1 MDIGGTE
8 ITTPNTPRLEALA
21 GHYDH
26 FQVEGFFKAMQKG
39 GSGKIS
45 RLLGGFKSKTPSS
58 PSQGAATP
66 NGGGQFS
73 LDDMLTHSREIVPT
87 SLLKLANEN
96 QTRAVKMFSGILKY
110 TGEITEGEPISHAQ
124 RVEVAQKL
132 LHSGLKRPELKDE
145 LYMQLLK
152 QTRGNPS
159 VEARQHA
166 WELFHLVASTMP
178 PNKDY
183 VGLVSEYIHNVAHD
197 EGEPTEVRALATRAW
212 NSLKRSA
219 KAGARRCMPSTEE
232 IEALLAGR
240 KLTTIVFFL
249 DETFE
254 ELEYDITTTV
264 LEAVEQLAGVIK
276 LENYNTFTLFEC
288 RKQVAAK
295 TAAEVVPDE
304 HILLDDNRYMADV
317 LVEFRTGK
325 ASKEGMQSKIL
336 FKKRMFRETDETI
349 TEPVFVNLSFVQA
362 QHDYLNG
369 NYPVVREDAAQMC
382 SLQIQA
388 ECGST
393 LLENDEAIT
402 SNIEKYITKQVLM
415 TRPRE
420 EWKVDVTARYKALEQ
435 FSKED
440 ARLQFL
446 RILRSLP
453 YGNSIF
459 FPVKRIEDP
468 IGLLPG
474 KLILGINKRGV
485 HFFRPVPKEYLHSAE
500 LRDIMQF
507 GSSSQAVF
515 FKMRV
520 AGVLHIFQFE
530 TKQGEDICMAL
541 QTHIN
546 DIMMK
551 RYSKAKAMAAAEGK
565 GGSSQTSAAALPQAN
580 FGPKY
585 EAHVGQIQKMLE
597 EANKRVEEFQ
607 KRESGLK
614 DEKSALQSHL
624 DDAKDKVAQLEEGYG
639 TLEEQVAQLQATVDR
654 LRGELAQAEK
664 ERQRLEAEKEAEVA
678 AAAAAGKQAR
688 EASNAGAVAAASA
701 AAAAA
706 SAASLKQAE
715 EQVKGLTE
723 QLNQASAQIRELEK
737 SNTAVV
743 KEKQLILNK
752 MERLEKAKASETKK
766 LATELEEQT
775 EGMKRDLSEKEAKI
789 SDLVESLGN
798 TELMLNELRSEQDQM
813 KLDMAELD
821 DLREMKEDIERKEK
835 QQAMLIESQARRL
848 EELEV
853 LYKDEQVLRKR
864 YFNQMEDMKGKIRV
878 YARVRPMLEFERAM
892 GQAPALNVPDE
903 LTLSHPW
910 KDEKKPREYGFD
922 QVFIPTDSQE
932 KVFEDTKYLVQS
944 ALDGFNVCIFAYG
957 QTGSGKTF
965 TIYGSESEKGLTP
978 RAIDQLFSNIA
989 ADSHKVSYSV
999 KCCMLELYQDTLQ
1012 DLLLPGSRKGAC
1024 KLEIKKDPK
1033 GMVTVQGAT
1042 TIEVTSA
1049 KELHDAIAFGQQ
1061 RRHVAGTQMNRESS
1075 RSHLVMS
1082 FIIEGTNL
1090 QTQAVTRG
1098 KLSFVDLA
1106 GSERVK
1112 KSGSSGEQLKE
1123 AQAINKSLSALG
1135 DVISALATEQGHI
1148 PYRNHKLT
1156 MLLSDC
1162 LGGNAKTLMFVNV
1175 SPTDSNLDETQNSL
1189 QYATRVRTIK
1199 NDASKNESNK
1209 EMQRLKGQLSY
1220 WKEQAGLAPELRDV
1234 VDLQEIAE
1242 ER

>member
-1 MDIGGTE
+1 MKYC
-8 ITTPNTPRLEALA
+8 AVW
-21 GHYDH
+21 
-26 FQVEGFFKAMQKG
+26 QVDGFFKAMQKG
-39 GSGKIS
+39 GSGKFS
-45 RLLGGFKSKTPSS
+45 RLLGGFKNKPNSPAPNS
-58 PSQGAATP
+58 PSGAANP
-66 NGGGQFS
+66 VGQFS
-73 LDDMLTHSREIVPT
+73 LDDMLTHSREAIPT
-87 SLLKLANEN
+87 SLLKLASEN
-96 QTRAVKMFSGILKY
+96 QARAVKMFGGILKY
-110 TGEITEGEPISHAQ
+110 TGELTEGDPITPAQ

-132 LHSGLKRPELKDE
+132 LHSSLKRPELKDE

-152 QTRGNPS
+152 QTRGNTI

-166 WELFHLVASTMP
+166 WELFHLVAATMP

-197 EGEPTEVRALATRAW
+197 EFEPAGVRALANRAW
-212 NSLKRSA
+212 NALKRSA
-219 KAGARRCMPSTEE
+219 KAGTRRSLPTTEE

-276 LENYNTFTLFEC
+276 LENYNTFTLFES
-288 RKQVAAK
+288 RKQVSVKAG
-295 TAAEVVPDE
+295 TEPMPDE
-304 HILLDDNRYMADV
+304 HILLDDNRYMADI
-317 LVEFRTGK
+317 LVDFRTGK
-325 ASKEGMQSKIL
+325 ASKEGIQSKIL

-388 ECGST
+388 ENGSS
-393 LLENDEAIT
+393 LLEDEDAIAA
-402 SNIEKYITKQVLM
+402 NIEKFVTKQVLM

-420 EWKVDVTARYKALEQ
+420 EWRTDVSARYKALEQ

-565 GGSSQTSAAALPQAN
+565 GQSHQQQSNGALPQAN

-585 EAHVGQIQKMLE
+585 EAHVSQIQKMLE
-597 EANKRVEEFQ
+597 EANKRVDEFQ
-607 KRESGLK
+607 KREAAMREESSL
-614 DEKSALQSHL
+614 LQSQL
-624 DDAKDKVAQLEEGYG
+624 EDAKDAISQLEETRNSSDEQIQALQDKLH
-639 TLEEQVAQLQATVDR
+639 TLKS
-654 LRGELAQAEK
+654 ELADVEKQCAVLIAEK
-664 ERQRLEAEKEAEVA
+664 EVEVA
-678 AAAAAGKQAR
+678 AAAAAGKQAS
-688 EASNAGAVAAASA
+688 EDKHNEAVAAATA
-701 AAAAA
+701 AAGAANAAA
-706 SAASLKQAE
+706 IKQAE

-723 QLNQASAQIRELEK
+723 QLNQATNQIRELEK
-737 SNTAVV
+737 SSTAIA
-743 KEKQLILNK
+743 KEKQLVLNK
-752 MERLEKAKASETKK
+752 MERLEKAKATETKK
-766 LATELEEQT
+766 LAADLEEQT
-775 EGMKRDLSEKEAKI
+775 MSLKRELFEKEAKV
-789 SDLVESLGN
+789 SELVESLGN
-798 TELMLNELRSEQDQM
+798 SEMMLNELKNEMEQM
-813 KLDMAELD
+813 KIDMAELD
-821 DLREMKEDIERKEK
+821 ELREMKDDIERKEK
-835 QQAMLIESQARRL
+835 QQAVLIAAQSKRL
-848 EELEV
+848 EELEA

-878 YARVRPMLEFERAM
+878 YARVRPILDFEA
-892 GQAPALNVPDE
+892 QAGHKEQLCIPDE
-903 LTLSHPW
+903 LSLSHPW
-910 KDEKKPREYGFD
+910 KDEKKPREYSFD
-922 QVFIPTDSQE
+922 QVFGPTSTQE
-932 KVFEDTKYLVQS
+932 HVFADTKHLVQS
-944 ALDGFNVCIFAYG
+944 ALDGYNVCIFAYG

-965 TIYGSESEKGLTP
+965 TIYGSEGDPGLTP
-978 RAIDQLFSNIA
+978 RAIDQLFHNIE

-999 KCCMLELYQDTLQ
+999 KCYMLELYQDMLQ
-1012 DLLLPGSRKGAC
+1012 DLLLPTRKGVPSP
-1024 KLEIKKDPK
+1024 KLEIKKDPR
-1033 GMVTVQGAT
+1033 GMVTVQGST
-1042 TIEVTSA
+1042 LIEVSSA
-1049 KELHDAIAFGQQ
+1049 KELRDAIEFGQQ

-1082 FIIEGTNL
+1082 FVIEGTNL
-1090 QTQAVTRG
+1090 QTQTVTRG

-1112 KSGSSGEQLKE
+1112 KSGSAGEQLKE

-1135 DVISALATEQGHI
+1135 DVISALAVEQGHI

-1199 NDASKNESNK
+1199 NEASKNETSK
-1209 EMQRLKGQLSY
+1209 EMQRLKNQVVY
-1220 WKEQAGLAPELRDV
+1220 WREQAGLSPELRDII
-1234 VDLQEIAE
+1234 DLQEITDSKQ
-1242 ER
+1242 

>member
-1 MDIGGTE
+1 V
-8 ITTPNTPRLEALA
+8 LA
-21 GHYDH
+21 
-26 FQVEGFFKAMQKG
+26 E
-39 GSGKIS
+39 
-45 RLLGGFKSKTPSS
+45 
-58 PSQGAATP
+58 
-66 NGGGQFS
+66 
-73 LDDMLTHSREIVPT
+73 
-87 SLLKLANEN
+87 
-96 QTRAVKMFSGILKY
+96 
-110 TGEITEGEPISHAQ
+110 
-124 RVEVAQKL
+124 
-132 LHSGLKRPELKDE
+132 
-145 LYMQLLK
+145 
-152 QTRGNPS
+152 
-159 VEARQHA
+159 
-166 WELFHLVASTMP
+166 
-178 PNKDY
+178 
-183 VGLVSEYIHNVAHD
+183 
-197 EGEPTEVRALATRAW
+197 
-212 NSLKRSA
+212 
-219 KAGARRCMPSTEE
+219 
-232 IEALLAGR
+232 R

-254 ELEYDITTTV
+254 ELEYDVTTTV
-264 LEAVEQLAGVIK
+264 LEAVEQLAAVIK

-288 RKQVAAK
+288 RKHTAAK
-295 TAAEVVPDE
+295 TGAEPMPDE
-304 HILLDDNRYMADV
+304 HILLDDNKYMADV

-325 ASKEGMQSKIL
+325 AAKEGMQSKIL

-388 ECGST
+388 EYGSS
-393 LLENDEAIT
+393 LLDNEDGIG
-402 SNIEKYITKQVLM
+402 SNIEKFVTKQVLM

-420 EWKVDVTARYKALEQ
+420 EWKTDVTARYRALEQ

-551 RYSKAKAMAAAEGK
+551 GYSKAKAMAAAEGK
-565 GGSSQTSAAALPQAN
+565 GGAGKEGLPQAN

-585 EAHVGQIQKMLE
+585 EAHVSQIQKMLE
-597 EANKRVEEFQ
+597 EANKRADEMAKKEAALREEKTAVERDLE
-607 KRESGLK
+607 
-614 DEKSALQSHL
+614 
-624 DDAKDKVAQLEEGYG
+624 DAKDRLAQLEENS
-639 TLEEQVAQLQATVDR
+639 TSQEDRAANMQSEVDR
-654 LRGELAQAEK
+654 LSSALAVAEK
-664 ERQRLEAEKEAEVA
+664 KAEQLKSEKEAEVA
-678 AAAAAGKQAR
+678 AAAAAAK
-688 EASNAGAVAAASA
+688 EAGAEHEAAAVAAASNAVMAAKA
-701 AAAAA
+701 AALE
-706 SAASLKQAE
+706 SAEAEVSDLKSQLSA
-715 EQVKGLTE
+715 LTTE
-723 QLNQASAQIRELEK
+723 VRELEK
-737 SNTAVV
+737 NNSNMV
-743 KEKQLILNK
+743 KEKQLLQNK
-752 MERLEKAKASETKK
+752 MERLEKAKTSEAKK
-766 LATELEEQT
+766 LASDLETQT
-775 EGMKRDLSEKEAKI
+775 EGLKKEISEKEAKI

-798 TELMLNELRSEQDQM
+798 SELMLNELRAEADQM
-813 KLDMAELD
+813 KMDMAELD
-821 DLREMKEDIERKEK
+821 ELREMKEDIERKEK
-835 QQAMLIESQARRL
+835 QQAVLIEAQAKRL

-864 YFNQMEDMKGKIRV
+864 FFNMMEDMKGKIRV
-878 YARVRPMLEFERAM
+878 YARVRPMLGFEEKA
-892 GQAPALNVPDE
+892 GQKPELQIPDE

-910 KDEKKPREYGFD
+910 KEEKKPREYNFD
-922 QVFIPTDSQE
+922 SVFNSAASQE
-932 KVFEDTKYLVQS
+932 QVFEDTKYLVQS
-944 ALDGFNVCIFAYG
+944 AIDGYNVCIFAYG

-965 TIYGSESEKGLTP
+965 TIYGNDKDPGLTP
-978 RAIDQLFSNIA
+978 RAINQLFRNIEA
-989 ADSHKVSYSV
+989 EAHKCTYSV

-1012 DLLLPGSRKGAC
+1012 DLLLPGKRGAGAP
-1024 KLEIKKDPK
+1024 KLDIKKDAK
-1033 GMVTVQGAT
+1033 GLVTVQGAT
-1042 TIEVTSA
+1042 TIEVTSS
-1049 KELHDAIAFGQQ
+1049 KELRDAIEFGQQ

-1082 FIIEGTNL
+1082 FVIEGTNL
-1090 QTQAVTRG
+1090 QTQAVTKG

-1106 GSERVK
+1106 GSERIK
-1112 KSGSSGEQLKE
+1112 KSGSTGEQLKE

-1175 SPTDSNLDETQNSL
+1175 SPTDNNIDETQNSL

-1209 EMQRLKGQLSY
+1209 EMQRLKAQVSY
-1220 WKEQAGLAPELRDV
+1220 WREQAGLSPELRDV
-1234 VDLQEIAE
+1234 IDLQEISDSVQ
-1242 ER
+1242 